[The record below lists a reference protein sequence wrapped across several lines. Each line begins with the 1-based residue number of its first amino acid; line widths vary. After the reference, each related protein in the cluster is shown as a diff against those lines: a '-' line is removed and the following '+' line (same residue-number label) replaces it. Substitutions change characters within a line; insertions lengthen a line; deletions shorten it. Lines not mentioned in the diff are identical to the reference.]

1 MAPIPAAEG
10 RTLWIVGA
18 RRPAPGTPKRSELI
32 EGLRALGRAGPE
44 LVAVFDARSIA
55 GERHLLSAWAHL
67 GRSRAR
73 GEERL
78 RDRSAEFALFVA
90 GDDQLPRALQKVG
103 FQDDSDTFVVV
114 GERPRV
120 SADVL
125 ASLGLLE
132 EPSAYPRA
140 LDETTLERL
149 GITPEE
155 RRIVPASSWEGLVL
169 ERIALLEL
177 SAGHATPRPP
187 ERSTGNSG

>member
-1 MAPIPAAEG
+1 MPPIPAPEG
-10 RTLWIVGA
+10 RTLWMLGA
-18 RRPAPGTPKRSELI
+18 RRPGPGMPKRSELI
-32 EGLRALGRAGPE
+32 ERLRALGKSGPE

-67 GRSRAR
+67 GRSRGR

-103 FQDDSDTFVVV
+103 FQDDSQTFVVV

-120 SADVL
+120 PAEVL
-125 ASLGLLE
+125 AALGLVE
-132 EPSAYPRA
+132 DAAAYPRPVDA
-140 LDETTLERL
+140 TTLDRL
-149 GITPEE
+149 GITPAE
-155 RRIVPASSWEGLVL
+155 RQIVPATSWEGLVL

-177 SAGHATPRPP
+177 SAAHAPGRPP
-187 ERSTGNSG
+187 AKHS

>member
-1 MAPIPAAEG
+1 MAPIPASEG
-10 RTLWIVGA
+10 RTLWMVGA

-32 EGLRALGRAGPE
+32 ERLRALGKAGPE

-103 FQDDSDTFVVV
+103 FQDDSERFVVV

-120 SADVL
+120 AADVL
-125 ASLGLLE
+125 VALGLLE
-132 EPSAYPRA
+132 DASAYPRDA
-140 LDETTLERL
+140 DIATLERL

-155 RRIVPASSWEGLVL
+155 RRVVPAAGWEGLVL

-177 SAGHATPRPP
+177 SAAHGTPRPP
-187 ERSTGNSG
+187 AKNS

>member
-1 MAPIPAAEG
+1 VAPIPAAEG

-18 RRPAPGTPKRSELI
+18 RRPGPGVPKRSELI
-32 EGLRALGRAGPE
+32 ERLRALGKASPQ

-67 GRSRAR
+67 GRSRGR

-90 GDDQLPRALQKVG
+90 GDDQLPRALEKVG
-103 FQDDSDTFVVV
+103 FQDSSEAFVVV

-120 SADVL
+120 PAEVL
-125 ASLGLLE
+125 TALGLLE
-132 EPSAYPRA
+132 DASAYPRPVDA
-140 LDETTLERL
+140 ATLDRL
-149 GITPEE
+149 GITAED
-155 RRIVPASSWEGLVL
+155 RQIVPPSSWEGLVL

-177 SAGHATPRPP
+177 SAAHAVARPP
-187 ERSTGNSG
+187 AKNS

>member
-1 MAPIPAAEG
+1 MPPIPAAEG

-32 EGLRALGRAGPE
+32 ERLRALGRAGPE
-44 LVAVFDARSIA
+44 LVAVFDARSVA

-67 GRSRAR
+67 GRSRSR

-103 FQDDSDTFVVV
+103 FQDDSETFVVV

-120 SADVL
+120 AGEVVSA
-125 ASLGLLE
+125 LGLVE
-132 EPSAYPRA
+132 EASAYPRPVDA
-140 LDETTLERL
+140 TTLDRL
-149 GITPEE
+149 GITAEE
-155 RRIVPASSWEGLVL
+155 RRVVPPSSWEGLVL

-177 SAGHATPRPP
+177 SAAHAATRTPAKH
-187 ERSTGNSG
+187 S